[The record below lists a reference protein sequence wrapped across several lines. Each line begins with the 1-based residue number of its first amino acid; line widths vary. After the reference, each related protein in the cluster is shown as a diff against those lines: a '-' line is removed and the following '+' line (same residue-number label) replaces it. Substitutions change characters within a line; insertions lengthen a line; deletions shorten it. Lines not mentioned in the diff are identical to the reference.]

1 LSSELFLIFIFYSLG
16 VLIFTYYFNNFL
28 SQTSDNSLIST
39 NPLYILGNIFKKIS
53 SNYSVSMVVLLW
65 FFSAFIAMLLLFIAT
80 NWIINSAII
89 PLIVFFAGSKAAIY
103 FEETKV
109 TISESS
115 SNIIETIYA
124 RYYRYII
131 SGFLSGFATK
141 LLDNWINIGAISFL
155 WFLINFL
162 IITIIIALV
171 LKEDIFD

>member
-1 LSSELFLIFIFYSLG
+1 MVFLCLYCHALTFYCYKLDYKFSNHT
-16 VLIFTYYFNNFL
+16 TY
-28 SQTSDNSLIST
+28 S
-39 NPLYILGNIFKKIS
+39 
-53 SNYSVSMVVLLW
+53 
-65 FFSAFIAMLLLFIAT
+65 FFCR
-80 NWIINSAII
+80 
-89 PLIVFFAGSKAAIY
+89 SKTAIY